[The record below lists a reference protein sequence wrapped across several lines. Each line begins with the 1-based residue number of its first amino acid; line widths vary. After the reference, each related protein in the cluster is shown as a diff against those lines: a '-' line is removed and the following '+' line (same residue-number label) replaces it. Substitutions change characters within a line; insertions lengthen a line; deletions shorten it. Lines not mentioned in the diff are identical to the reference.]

1 MLRPV
6 RTFLRHVLSSC
17 GHMLG
22 TLVATYS
29 KRPPLEKLK
38 NPDISVHLLV
48 SSKTWHAGLLAAISF
63 EFFTERRW
71 NLFIHEDGSLC
82 DKARQRI
89 EKVLPGVHV
98 VSRKQGDEK
107 VKDALANYPVCL
119 AHRGNHNLFLKFF
132 DKKNLLVLADKNTQ
146 HKSFLKY
153 LNAFWSEDN
162 NGWMLSKIKEKE
174 LKDFI
179 ASQKL
184 QKISSDIKS
193 RKAQD
198 KYHREISESESDV
211 DSDSSDD
218 VKSKKSGSES
228 DDDIDPRILEMLA
241 QKAQK
246 EKKDE
251 SFSKLEKEELEKRK
265 IKEKNKFEVE
275 K

>member
-1 MLRPV
+1 M
-6 RTFLRHVLSSC
+6 T
-17 GHMLG
+17 
-22 TLVATYS
+22 
-29 KRPPLEKLK
+29 EQ
-38 NPDISVHLLV
+38 IS
-48 SSKTWHAGLLAAISF
+48 
-63 EFFTERRW
+63 
-71 NLFIHEDGSLC
+71 
-82 DKARQRI
+82 
-89 EKVLPGVHV
+89 
-98 VSRKQGDEK
+98 
-107 VKDALANYPVCL
+107 Y
-119 AHRGNHNLFLKFF
+119 KFF

-265 IKEKNKFEVE
+265 IKEKNKFEDE
-275 K
+275 KKEFNKNSEETVKKEKLKNKYVSEDPMIYYKSFNTQPKNFKKINNYDSDEKLSVSSSSCSSSSSDNFPSPKTPKKRRNYNKGLNNENYEDMLGDMKSLSRRIIELELENKKLKSKNK